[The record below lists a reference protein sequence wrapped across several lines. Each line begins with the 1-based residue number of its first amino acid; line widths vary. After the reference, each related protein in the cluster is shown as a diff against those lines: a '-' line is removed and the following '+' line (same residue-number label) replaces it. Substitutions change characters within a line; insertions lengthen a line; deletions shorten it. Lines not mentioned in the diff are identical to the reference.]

1 MVEITAAIVKE
12 LREKSNAG
20 MMDCKKALEET
31 NGDLSKAME
40 LLRKKGIVSASKKS
54 GRATN
59 QGVVDSYIH
68 LGNKVGV
75 MIEVNCE
82 TDFVARNEVFKL
94 FVRDLLLQIASVA
107 PLYVSREQV
116 ASELIAKEREIAR
129 EQVKGK
135 PENVVDKIVEGKLNK
150 YFEQICL
157 LEQPFVKDNTV
168 TIGDLLK
175 NKISEIGENIVISR
189 FIRYQLGEEA

>member
-1 MVEITAAIVKE
+1 MADITAAIVKE

-59 QGVVDSYIH
+59 QGVIDSYIH

-116 ASELIAKEREIAR
+116 ANDLIAKEKEIAR
-129 EQVKGK
+129 EQIKGK

-175 NKISEIGENIVISR
+175 NKIAEIGENIVISR

>member
-1 MVEITAAIVKE
+1 ITAAIVKE

-59 QGVVDSYIH
+59 QGVIDSYIH

-116 ASELIAKEREIAR
+116 
-129 EQVKGK
+129 
-135 PENVVDKIVEGKLNK
+135 
-150 YFEQICL
+150 
-157 LEQPFVKDNTV
+157 
-168 TIGDLLK
+168 
-175 NKISEIGENIVISR
+175 
-189 FIRYQLGEEA
+189 